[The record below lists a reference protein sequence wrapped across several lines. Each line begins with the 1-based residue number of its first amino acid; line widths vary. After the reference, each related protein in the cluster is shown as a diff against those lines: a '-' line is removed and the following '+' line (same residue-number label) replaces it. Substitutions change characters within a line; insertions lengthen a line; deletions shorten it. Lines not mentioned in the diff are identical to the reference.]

1 MFMCYFCKSNI
12 RNFYFVIMKKQ
23 LVALF
28 LFVFITAQAQIKAP
42 QASPRGIVKQE
53 VGLTQ
58 VEVDYFRPSARGREV
73 FGELVSFGKLWRTG
87 ANANTIIS
95 FSEEVIIDGKTL
107 PAGHYALY
115 TLPNHNNWDVIFYN
129 DTNNWGTPK
138 EWDETKVLL
147 KTNVN
152 PESMNDFTETFTI
165 NISAISNE
173 SALLELMWE
182 KTKVS
187 VKFEVPT
194 DKTVMKNIQT
204 VMNGPSADDYF
215 AAAQYYY
222 QSNKESQKALEWVN
236 KAIAMKGEDAFWYL
250 RLKALLHYRLGEK
263 KNALETA
270 KRSLE
275 SAQKANNSDYVK
287 LNADS
292 INDWS
297 KK

>member
-1 MFMCYFCKSNI
+1 
-12 RNFYFVIMKKQ
+12 MKKQ
-23 LVALF
+23 LIVLLLLIFGA
-28 LFVFITAQAQIKAP
+28 VQAQIKAP

-58 VEVDYFRPSARGREV
+58 VEVDYSRPSARGREV
-73 FGELVSFGKLWRTG
+73 FGELVSFGKLWRVG
-87 ANANTIIS
+87 ANANTIVT
-95 FSEEVIIDGKTL
+95 FSDDVVIAGKTL
-107 PAGHYALY
+107 PKGHYALY
-115 TLPNHNNWDVIFYN
+115 AIPNHNNWEVIFYN
-129 DTNNWGTPK
+129 DTNNWGVPK

-147 KTNVN
+147 KTTIN
-152 PESMNDFTETFTI
+152 PELVNDFTETFTI
-165 NISAISNE
+165 NIASISNE
-173 SALLELMWE
+173 SAQLELLWE
-182 KTKVS
+182 KTKV
-187 VKFEVPT
+187 VIKFEVPT
-194 DKTVMKNIQT
+194 DKVVMNNIQT
-204 VMNGPSADDYF
+204 VMNGPSAEDYF

-222 QSNKESQKALEWVN
+222 QSNKDSQKALSWVN
-236 KAIAMKGEDAFWYL
+236 KAIEMKGEDAFWFL
-250 RLKALLHYRLGEK
+250 RLKALLHHRLGDK